1 MVNLPFN
8 LSILECKL
16 YPQHSHDVRGASF
29 NLSILE
35 CKSGRQATSFD
46 RTGSF
51 NLSILECKFLLG
63 DISDVRHLL
72 LISPYWNVKQ
82 A

>member
-1 MVNLPFN
+1 MQKGIGAFN
-8 LSILECKL
+8 LSILECKCRKKVKRNEN
-16 YPQHSHDVRGASF
+16 P
-29 NLSILE
+29 
-35 CKSGRQATSFD
+35 CT
-46 RTGSF
+46 F

>member
-1 MVNLPFN
+1 MLLRNRSNQYGAAFN
-8 LSILECKL
+8 LSILECKFGQGVVSVADN
-16 YPQHSHDVRGASF
+16 P
-29 NLSILE
+29 
-35 CKSGRQATSFD
+35 T
-46 RTGSF
+46 F